1 MPRHR
6 LPGIGEQVPLFVALP
21 SSLPVEGY
29 VHGRGL
35 VQKRRFEVWFEA
47 QAQYPPSKPDQTDQT
62 LIFKTLFLELWFKTR
77 LARK

>member
-29 VHGRGL
+29 VHGPVL
-35 VQKRRFEVWFEA
+35 VQSAGSNFRF
-47 QAQYPPSKPDQTDQT
+47 QAQVQNPQLQSPGSNSGSQDSGFQDSGFQDSV
-62 LIFKTLFLELWFKTR
+62 F
-77 LARK
+77 